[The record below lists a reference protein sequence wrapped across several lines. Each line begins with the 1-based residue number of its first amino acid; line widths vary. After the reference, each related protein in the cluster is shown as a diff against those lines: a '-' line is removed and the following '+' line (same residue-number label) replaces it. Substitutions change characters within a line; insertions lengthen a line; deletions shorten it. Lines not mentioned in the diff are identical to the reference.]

1 MQTEQNQRVAT
12 ELVNAC
18 IQMVGDKLFK
28 TIYEEYTASRA
39 LKEDDKPVQDEKP
52 KKTTK
57 QKKTTEEKKEKR
69 IPRMTAAY
77 LKQLQS
83 QLVKANVDVNFD
95 DKKEVEKIKKS
106 FLAYIDDLTEDD
118 FKEKK
123 IPVHMED
130 FANLQTKQEEKKEEE
145 EKADETIHE
154 LTLTELQA
162 IEKLAENK
170 DFAPGVYWDGDNGRK
185 VTGPDPDNDEEDVT
199 VKFEKKRYIVGKT
212 TGRIHNDDDD
222 QDFVGYV
229 GVLRFK
235 EMKMPK
241 EDE

>member
-1 MQTEQNQRVAT
+1 MKTLGKDVTEKLYREYMESLAVT
-12 ELVNAC
+12 EEVKP
-18 IQMVGDKLFK
+18 V
-28 TIYEEYTASRA
+28 
-39 LKEDDKPVQDEKP
+39 KEDKP
-52 KKTTK
+52 KKATK
-57 QKKTTEEKKEKR
+57 AKKTTEEKKENR

-83 QLVKANVDVNFD
+83 ELVKANVEVNLD
-95 DKKEVEKIKKS
+95 DKKEVEKMKKN
-106 FLAYIDDLTEDD
+106 FQKYINDLTEDD
-118 FKEKK
+118 FNEKK
-123 IPVHMED
+123 IPSHMHD
-130 FANLQTKQEEKKEEE
+130 FANLQTKKEEHKE

-154 LTLTELQA
+154 LTLNELQA
-162 IEKLAENK
+162 IEKLAEHK

-222 QDFVGYV
+222 QDFVGYI

-235 EMKMPK
+235 DMKMPQ

>member
-1 MQTEQNQRVAT
+1 MKTLGKDVTEKLYREYMESLAVT
-12 ELVNAC
+12 EEV
-18 IQMVGDKLFK
+18 
-28 TIYEEYTASRA
+28 
-39 LKEDDKPVQDEKP
+39 KPVQEEKP
-52 KKTTK
+52 KKATK
-57 QKKTTEEKKEKR
+57 AKKTTEEKKENR

-83 QLVKANVDVNFD
+83 ELVKANVEVNLD
-95 DKKEVEKIKKS
+95 DKKEVEKMKKN
-106 FLAYIDDLTEDD
+106 FQKYINDLTEDD
-118 FKEKK
+118 FNEKK
-123 IPVHMED
+123 IPSHMHD
-130 FANLQTKQEEKKEEE
+130 FANLQTKKEEHKE

-154 LTLTELQA
+154 LTLNELQA
-162 IEKLAENK
+162 IEKLAEHK

-222 QDFVGYV
+222 QDFVGYI
-229 GVLRFK
+229 GVLKFK
-235 EMKMPK
+235 AMKMPE

>member
-1 MQTEQNQRVAT
+1 MLITMKTLGKDVTEKLYREYMESLAVT
-12 ELVNAC
+12 EEVKP
-18 IQMVGDKLFK
+18 V
-28 TIYEEYTASRA
+28 
-39 LKEDDKPVQDEKP
+39 KEDKP
-52 KKTTK
+52 KKATK
-57 QKKTTEEKKEKR
+57 AKKTTEEKKENR

-83 QLVKANVDVNFD
+83 ELVKANVEVNLD
-95 DKKEVEKIKKS
+95 DKKEVEKMKKN
-106 FLAYIDDLTEDD
+106 FQKYINDLTEDD
-118 FKEKK
+118 FNEKK
-123 IPVHMED
+123 IPSHMHD
-130 FANLQTKQEEKKEEE
+130 FANLQTKKEEHKE

-154 LTLTELQA
+154 LTLNELQA
-162 IEKLAENK
+162 IEKLAEHK

-222 QDFVGYV
+222 QDFVGYI

-235 EMKMPK
+235 DMKMPQ